1 MMNQASNE
9 FEGVYSE
16 EDKQPEYEEEPILL
30 LRVKR
35 NIVKS
40 KYLKD
45 FLLPV
50 LLLRGVRNMSPRDTS
65 RRHICCESP

>member
-1 MMNQASNE
+1 MMNQASND

-16 EDKQPEYEEEPILL
+16 EDKPPEYEEEPIPL

-40 KYLKD
+40 KD

-50 LLLRGVRNMSPRDTS
+50 LLLRGVRNMSPRETS
-65 RRHICCESP
+65 TRHICCESP

>member
-1 MMNQASNE
+1 MNQASNE

-16 EDKQPEYEEEPILL
+16 EDKPPEYEEEPIPL

-45 FLLPV
+45 FVTNPLTK
-50 LLLRGVRNMSPRDTS
+50 RGKKHV
-65 RRHICCESP
+65 I